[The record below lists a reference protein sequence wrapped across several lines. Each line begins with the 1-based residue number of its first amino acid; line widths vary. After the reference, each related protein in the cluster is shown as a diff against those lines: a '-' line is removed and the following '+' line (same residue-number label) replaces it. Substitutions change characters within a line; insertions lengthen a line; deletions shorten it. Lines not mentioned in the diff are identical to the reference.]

1 MSTAPQE
8 PGPASA
14 PADDTTIQPYA
25 GPAGG
30 WDALRAVAKAIR
42 LQMSPARSAG
52 ALRRVNQPEGFDCP
66 GCAWP
71 DPRHTSSFEFCENG
85 AKAVAWEATS
95 KRATPEFFAH
105 HTLSELWEWS
115 DHALE
120 NEGRLTHPLAYDARQ
135 DKYVPVSWE
144 EAAERI
150 GAALRA
156 LPDPVMAEFYT
167 SGRASNEAAFLYQLF
182 VREYGC
188 NNFPD
193 CANMCHEAT
202 SVGLPPVI
210 GVGKGTVSLADF
222 DQADLVISIGHNPG
236 TNHPRM
242 LGTLR
247 QVALRG
253 VPIVVLN
260 PMPERGLERFTSPQ
274 DPVGMLT
281 GRSVPIASTYFRP
294 RIGGDVAVLKGIM
307 KALLEAD
314 EADLAAG
321 GKGLLDRAFIEGHT
335 RGFEALAADLQDTP
349 WPRIEA
355 HSGLSRADLRT
366 LADIYARAER
376 VIVCYGM
383 GLTQHR
389 HGVENVQQVAN
400 LLLLRGNIGKPGAG
414 ICPLRGHSNVQ
425 GDRTVGITEKPSAA
439 LLEGIR
445 RTYGFE
451 PPAEH
456 GHDAVAAVKAIAQGR
471 SKALVC
477 LGGNLAVAMSD
488 PQATFGA
495 MRKLDLAV
503 HIATKLNRS
512 HLIPARQSFLLPC
525 LGRTEIDMQAS
536 GPQTVTV
543 EDSMSMVHA
552 SQGRLKPASEHLRS
566 EPAIVALLARATL
579 PDSRVDWEGM
589 VADYDRIREGI
600 ESVFPIFANYNERI
614 REPGGFWLENPAS
627 RRRWATPDGKAH
639 FQVAPELDD
648 APETAAAVLKLATI
662 RSHDQ
667 YNTTIYGFEDR
678 YRGVKGRRD
687 VVFVNPQDLAERGLR
702 PGDRIDIEAVRED
715 GMPTGRVVR
724 GFVAVPFD
732 ISRGSAAMYFPEGN
746 ALVALEDHDTRSGTP
761 GYKSIPVRLSASR
774 VAQPGDPEAID
785 PGAALEDAS
794 S

>member
-8 PGPASA
+8 PNHAR
-14 PADDTTIQPYA
+14 ADDGTIQPYA

-30 WDALRAVAKAIR
+30 WDALRSVAKAIR
-42 LQMSPARSAG
+42 LQMAPVRSAG

-95 KRATPEFFAH
+95 KRATPEFFAA
-105 HTLSELWEWS
+105 HTVSELWQWS

-120 NEGRLTHPLAYDARQ
+120 NEGRLTHPLAYDATRDQ
-135 DKYVPVSWE
+135 YVPISWE

-156 LPDPVMAEFYT
+156 LPDPRMAEFYT

-202 SVGLPPVI
+202 SVGLPPAI

-222 DQADLVISIGHNPG
+222 DLADLVICIGHNPG

-247 QVALRG
+247 EVSLRG
-253 VPIVVLN
+253 APIIVLN
-260 PMPERGLERFTSPQ
+260 PMPERGLERFTSPR
-274 DPVGMLT
+274 DPVAMLT
-281 GRSVPIASTYFRP
+281 GRSVPIATTYFKP

-314 EADLAAG
+314 GADLAAG
-321 GKGLLDRAFIEGHT
+321 GRGFLDRAFIEEHT
-335 RGFEALAADLQDTP
+335 SGFDALAADLRATDWTS
-349 WPRIEA
+349 IEA
-355 HSGLSRADLRT
+355 HSGLARSDLET
-366 LADIYARAER
+366 VAGMYARAER

-389 HGVENVQQVAN
+389 HGVDNVRQVAN

-445 RTYGFE
+445 RTFGFE
-451 PPAEH
+451 PPADH
-456 GHDAVAAVKAIAQGR
+456 GHDAVAAIRAIAEGR
-471 SKALVC
+471 SRALVC

-488 PQATFGA
+488 PQATFA
-495 MRKLDLAV
+495 ALRKLDLAV

-512 HLIPARQSFLLPC
+512 HLIPARQAFLLPC

-552 SQGRLKPASEHLRS
+552 SQGRLQPASEHLRS

-579 PDSRVDWEGM
+579 PRSKVDWEGM
-589 VADYDRIREGI
+589 VADYDRIRDAI
-600 ESVFPIFANYNERI
+600 EAVFPIFANYNERI
-614 REPGGFWLENPAS
+614 GVPGGFWLENPATH
-627 RRRWATPDGKAH
+627 RRWSTPDGKAH
-639 FQVAPELDD
+639 FLAGPPLDGS
-648 APETAAAVLKLATI
+648 PPAAGAMLMLATI

-678 YRGVKGRRD
+678 YRGVHGRRD
-687 VVFVNPQDLAERGLR
+687 VVFAHPRDLEERGLR
-702 PGDRIDIEAVRED
+702 DGQRIDIEALGED
-715 GMPTGRVVR
+715 GSPNGRAVR
-724 GFVAVPFD
+724 GFVAVAFD
-732 ISRGSAAMYFPEGN
+732 IARGSVAMYFPEGN
-746 ALVALEDHDTRSGTP
+746 ALLALDDHDRQSGTP
-761 GYKSIPVRLSASR
+761 GYKSIRVRLAASAAQGSARGER
-774 VAQPGDPEAID
+774 VATVGGVAR
-785 PGAALEDAS
+785 
-794 S
+794 